1 MVSGIQSFTFIS
13 LILWNTAIV
22 SQTHKWKLSMF
33 FWKIYNRNKSRYK
46 ETKDTQE
53 VTNIKPNDLFSN
65 AENKNIVPQ
74 DCQSMQTPACLCCF
88 ITILALVLLIL
99 IGLTATSRPTRYLY
113 ITYFKEYNSTITI
126 KVFLQYH
133 RKVQQRRCDCIW
145 LITHEFHFCRR
156 FKYTEKIS
164 TEERASQY
172 VTMYWNLTTNIAD
185 GIKLIFAQIWTT
197 IMTWGYLKILLLRIT
212 TNLHPRQ

>member
-1 MVSGIQSFTFIS
+1 MSGIQSFTFIS

-46 ETKDTQE
+46 EPKDTQE
-53 VTNIKPNDLFSN
+53 ITNMKSNDSFSN
-65 AENKNIVPQ
+65 AENKNIVLQ

-133 RKVQQRRCDCIW
+133 RKVHQSPYSVVIVSDWPHTI
-145 LITHEFHFCRR
+145 F
-156 FKYTEKIS
+156 
-164 TEERASQY
+164 
-172 VTMYWNLTTNIAD
+172 
-185 GIKLIFAQIWTT
+185 IFAGDSNIRKRYLQRKGLLSMWQCIEIW
-197 IMTWGYLKILLLRIT
+197 
-212 TNLHPRQ
+212 PRTLPTG

>member
-1 MVSGIQSFTFIS
+1 MSGIQSFTFIS

-46 ETKDTQE
+46 EPKDTQE
-53 VTNIKPNDLFSN
+53 ITNMKSNDSFSN
-65 AENKNIVPQ
+65 AENKNIVLQ

-133 RKVQQRRCDCIW
+133 RKVQQSPYDVVIVSDW
-145 LITHEFHFCRR
+145 SHMIF
-156 FKYTEKIS
+156 
-164 TEERASQY
+164 
-172 VTMYWNLTTNIAD
+172 
-185 GIKLIFAQIWTT
+185 IFAGDSNIRKR
-197 IMTWGYLKILLLRIT
+197 YLQRKGLLSMWQCI
-212 TNLHPRQ
+212 

>member
-1 MVSGIQSFTFIS
+1 MSGIQSFTFIS

-46 ETKDTQE
+46 EPKDTQE
-53 VTNIKPNDLFSN
+53 ITNMKSNDSFSN
-65 AENKNIVPQ
+65 AENKNIVLQ

-133 RKVQQRRCDCIW
+133 RKVQQSPYDVVIV
-145 LITHEFHFCRR
+145 
-156 FKYTEKIS
+156 S
-164 TEERASQY
+164 
-172 VTMYWNLTTNIAD
+172 D
-185 GIKLIFAQIWTT
+185 
-197 IMTWGYLKILLLRIT
+197 
-212 TNLHPRQ
+212 

>member
-1 MVSGIQSFTFIS
+1 MSGIQSFTFIS

-46 ETKDTQE
+46 EPKDTQE
-53 VTNIKPNDLFSN
+53 VTNIKSNDLFSN
-65 AENKNIVPQ
+65 AENKNIAPEG
-74 DCQSMQTPACLCCF
+74 CQSMQTPACLCCF

-133 RKVQQRRCDCIW
+133 RKIQQSPYDVVIVS
-145 LITHEFHFCRR
+145 I
-156 FKYTEKIS
+156 
-164 TEERASQY
+164 
-172 VTMYWNLTTNIAD
+172 
-185 GIKLIFAQIWTT
+185 
-197 IMTWGYLKILLLRIT
+197 
-212 TNLHPRQ
+212 

>member
-1 MVSGIQSFTFIS
+1 MSGIQSFTFIS

-46 ETKDTQE
+46 EPKDTQE
-53 VTNIKPNDLFSN
+53 VTNIKSNDLFSN
-65 AENKNIVPQ
+65 AENKNIVRQ

-133 RKVQQRRCDCIW
+133 RKVQTYFQSVIIRFRAVQSSSCIIFVSC
-145 LITHEFHFCRR
+145 LH
-156 FKYTEKIS
+156 
-164 TEERASQY
+164 
-172 VTMYWNLTTNIAD
+172 VNLNEGEIR
-185 GIKLIFAQIWTT
+185 KV
-197 IMTWGYLKILLLRIT
+197 
-212 TNLHPRQ
+212 

>member
-1 MVSGIQSFTFIS
+1 MSGIQSFTFIS

-46 ETKDTQE
+46 EPKDTQE
-53 VTNIKPNDLFSN
+53 ITNMKSNDSFSN
-65 AENKNIVPQ
+65 AENKNIVLQ

-133 RKVQQRRCDCIW
+133 RKVQQTLWLYLIDHTWFLFFAGDSNIRKRYLQRKGLLSMWQCI
-145 LITHEFHFCRR
+145 E
-156 FKYTEKIS
+156 
-164 TEERASQY
+164 
-172 VTMYWNLTTNIAD
+172 
-185 GIKLIFAQIWTT
+185 IW
-197 IMTWGYLKILLLRIT
+197 
-212 TNLHPRQ
+212 PRTLPTG

>member
-1 MVSGIQSFTFIS
+1 MSGIQSFTFIS

-46 ETKDTQE
+46 EPKDTQE
-53 VTNIKPNDLFSN
+53 VTNIKSNDLFSN
-65 AENKNIVPQ
+65 AENKNIAPE

-133 RKVQQRRCDCIW
+133 RKVHQSVVIVSDWPHTI
-145 LITHEFHFCRR
+145 F
-156 FKYTEKIS
+156 
-164 TEERASQY
+164 
-172 VTMYWNLTTNIAD
+172 
-185 GIKLIFAQIWTT
+185 IFAGDSNIRKRYLQRKGLLSMWQCIEIW
-197 IMTWGYLKILLLRIT
+197 
-212 TNLHPRQ
+212 PRTLPTG